1 MESTSNFYFLKKH
14 QDWLFK
20 LAESAERNFSPD
32 PNTSLIKMRQLGEAI
47 AQSIAARVG
56 VEFGR
61 NVKQLDLL
69 SNLDAKLRLDD
80 NVRDAFHTIRKLGN
94 TANHTFGSESHR
106 DALKSLMVG
115 HALSMW
121 FHVTF
126 GGSAAKGFTIQQFV
140 KPQDPS
146 EYVRQLE
153 EQVEQLKTESQRSSE
168 RIKTAELL
176 SQVEAEKAQAE
187 RERAEKMEADKVIW
201 EQIAEEHEVTL
212 TEYRAKM
219 DAANFASFNAFQ
231 AKPKKDQA
239 AEIKRIEKSPFEMD
253 EAETRVII
261 DQQLVEAGWKAD
273 TMNIRYADKVDHDGK
288 RIPNSGSRPEPGKN
302 KAIAE
307 WPTDSGPADYALF
320 IGMTLVGVIEAKKS
334 AKNVYSAIDQAKRYA
349 SSINHLPQG
358 VEVQQYGEFKA
369 PLTFAAN
376 GRAYLRQ
383 LEQESG
389 IWFLDVRDNTNRR
402 KALKGWYTPHEIKT
416 YLRQT
421 PQQANA
427 ELDGMGFD
435 YELKLRDY
443 QQQAI
448 LSVEKAIK
456 EGRERAMVAMATGTG
471 KTKTCIALVYRL
483 LKAERYRRILFLVD
497 RSALGVQA
505 TVDFGEVRMENLN
518 TFADTF
524 EVLGI
529 EPEKAPKPNP
539 EDDTKVHVATVQG
552 LVKRI
557 LYPSDEGAK
566 PGVGQYDCIVVDECH
581 RGYLLDRELSDTEI
595 QFRDQKDY
603 MSKYRAAIEYFDAF
617 KVGLTATPAL
627 HTKEI
632 FGDPVF
638 TYSYTEAVIDG
649 YLVDHLPPTRIHTTL
664 NTEGINYAENEEVE
678 VYDPQTQQLDLINT
692 PDELNFDVSQ
702 FNRQVIAPEFTKA
715 VCKWLIESDSLDP
728 YSQEKSLIFCVT
740 DKHADEVVEALKEA
754 CETYHGEVEDDA
766 IQKITGTSDKPL
778 EKIRRYKNDRLPN
791 IAVTV
796 DLLTTGVDVPAICN
810 LVFLRRVNSRI
821 LFEQMLGRATRRCD
835 EIAKERFHIFDAVD
849 IYRQLE
855 NINNMR
861 PVVTKVDITFSELEG
876 ELTQSDDPKL
886 QQLAR
891 DQFVAKLQSKKNYLS
906 PEQSADFETIVGKPP
921 ADFAREL
928 KNMKV
933 SDVADWFISHPGLC
947 ELLDMKVSG
956 GGGSN
961 KIVISRHTDEVIH
974 TSTGY
979 GSGQE
984 PEDYLQAFSQFIN
997 ANSNRM
1003 VAIQTVIQRPWELS
1017 RDSLKQLA
1025 LELEKNEFREEDL
1038 KVAWKEVKNEDIAA
1052 RIIGFIRQAAI
1063 GEALVPYDQRVDNA
1077 LEKILA
1083 SQPWKTPQRAWL
1095 ETIASQMKANVI
1107 VDESNLNEGIFKQRL
1122 GGIKRASK
1130 LFEQPITDILGQ
1142 FNKAVWSEDKQQSA

>member
-1 MESTSNFYFLKKH
+1 MEQTSNFDFLKEH
-14 QDWLFK
+14 HDWLFK

-47 AQSIAARVG
+47 AQAIAARIG
-56 VEFGR
+56 VEAGR
-61 NVKQLDLL
+61 NVKQIDLL
-69 SNLDAKLRLDD
+69 RELDYKLRLDD

-94 TANHTFGSESHR
+94 TATHTFDSNSHR

-121 FHVTF
+121 FHTTF
-126 GGSAAKGFTIQQFV
+126 GGEAAKGFKIKKFL

-153 EQVEQLKTESQRSSE
+153 EQVAILHTESQRTDE
-168 RIKTAELL
+168 RLKTAEEL
-176 SQVEAEKAQAE
+176 SRIEAEKAKAE
-187 RERAEKMEADKVIW
+187 RERAEKMAADRAVW
-201 EQIAEEHEVTL
+201 EQLAEEHEAKL
-212 TEYRAKM
+212 AEYRAKM
-219 DAANFASFNAFQ
+219 DAANIIYLQQFQ
-231 AKPKKDQA
+231 AKPKEEQA
-239 AEIKRIEKSPFEMD
+239 AELERIEKSPFEMD
-253 EAETRVII
+253 EAETRVVI
-261 DQQLVEAGWKAD
+261 DQQLVDAGWEAD
-273 TMNIRYADKVDHDGK
+273 TENLRYAK
-288 RIPNSGSRPEPGKN
+288 GSRPEPNKN

-307 WPTDSGPADYALF
+307 WPTKSGPADYALF
-320 IGMTLVGVIEAKKS
+320 IGMTLVGVIEAKKA
-334 AKNVYSAIDQAKRYA
+334 AKNVYGAIDQAKRYA
-349 SSINHLPQG
+349 SG
-358 VEVQQYGEFKA
+358 VEQLPADVQVSQYGAFNV
-369 PLTFAAN
+369 PLAFATN
-376 GRAYLRQ
+376 GRAYLKQ

-389 IWFLDVRDNTNRR
+389 IWFLDVRDTTNRR
-402 KALKGWYTPHEIKT
+402 KALKGWYSPQEIKT

-427 ELDGMGFD
+427 ELDDMGFD

-443 QQQAI
+443 QKKAI
-448 LSVEKAIK
+448 LSVEQAIK
-456 EGRERAMVAMATGTG
+456 DGKDRAMVAMATGTG

-483 LKAERYRRILFLVD
+483 LKAERFRRILFLVD

-557 LYPSDEGAK
+557 MYPNEDGAK

-595 QFRDQKDY
+595 KFRDQKDY
-603 MSKYRAAIEYFDAF
+603 MSKYRAVIEYFDAF

-649 YLVDHLPPTRIHTTL
+649 HLVDHLPPTRIHTKL
-664 NTEGINYAENEEVE
+664 NTDGINYQINEEVQ
-678 VYDPQTQQLDLINT
+678 VYDPKTQQLDLINT

-702 FNRQVIAPEFTKA
+702 FNRKVIAPEFTKA
-715 VCKWLIESDSLDP
+715 VSKWLIESDSLDP
-728 YSQEKSLIFCVT
+728 YSPEKSLIFCVT

-754 CETYHGEVEDDA
+754 CEAYHGEVDDDM
-766 IQKITGTSDKPL
+766 IQKITGASDKPL

-796 DLLTTGVDVPAICN
+796 DLLTTGVDVPSICN

-835 EIAKERFHIFDAVD
+835 DIAKERFRIFDAVD
-849 IYRQLE
+849 IYKQLE
-855 NINNMR
+855 KVNSMK
-861 PVVTKVDITFSELEG
+861 PVVTKVDITFNDLET
-876 ELTQSDDPKL
+876 EITQSADPGL
-886 QQLAR
+886 QQLAK
-891 DQFVAKLQSKKNYLS
+891 DQFLAKLQSKKNYLS
-906 PEQSADFETIVGKPP
+906 PSQTQDFERIVGKPP
-921 ADFAREL
+921 KEFAAEL
-928 KNMKV
+928 KNMKL
-933 SDVADWFISHPGLC
+933 SDVADWFVQHPGLG

-956 GGGSN
+956 AGGKS
-961 KIVISRHTDEVIH
+961 KIVISEHADEVID

-979 GSGQE
+979 GSGQK
-984 PEDYLQAFSQFIN
+984 PEDYLSSFNQFIN

-1003 VAIQTVIQRPWELS
+1003 VAIQTVITRPWELT
-1017 RDSLKQLA
+1017 RDSLKALA

-1063 GEALVPYDQRVDNA
+1063 GEALVPYEERVDRA
-1077 LEKILA
+1077 LDKILS
-1083 SQPWKTPQRAWL
+1083 SQPWKKPQREWL
-1095 ETIASQMKANVI
+1095 ETIAAQMKANVI

-1122 GGIKRASK
+1122 GGVKRATK
-1130 LFEQPITDILGQ
+1130 LFEQPIVELLDE
-1142 FNKAVWSEDKQQSA
+1142 FNKAVWSDNEQQQSA